1 MLSVFVISAC
11 SLVQCRCFVYVTLA
25 ITSGKT
31 VCAAYIFPRLSTGSN
46 IDQSDESVV
55 APESRESSHDELE
68 GTASRK
74 EQDDDGD
81 LFSFRTLHVIYSSS
95 SSCVFFPLCIFYSID
110 PHSHLVY
117 G

>member
-74 EQDDDGD
+74 EQNDDGD
-81 LFSFRTLHVIYSSS
+81 LCFHSGHCMLFIVVAVVVFFFP
-95 SSCVFFPLCIFYSID
+95 CVFSIQ
-110 PHSHLVY
+110 
-117 G
+117 